1 MTAVIRLYITLRYS
15 SKACVQYES
24 RYIKSLDYV
33 RLDKSGDNM
42 CVVVFL
48 KCLKI
53 NDLFGAYKGSSK
65 TSCCRATPSEATR
78 RRDVAEGA
86 WPRRGRRGGGSN
98 RRVTCDDSH
107 LISVRI
113 L

>member
-42 CVVVFL
+42 CVVVFF
-48 KCLKI
+48 KVFK
-53 NDLFGAYKGSSK
+53 D
-65 TSCCRATPSEATR
+65 
-78 RRDVAEGA
+78 
-86 WPRRGRRGGGSN
+86 
-98 RRVTCDDSH
+98 
-107 LISVRI
+107 
-113 L
+113 